1 MNTYSQAQNQIQSQ
15 SIYSIYVP
23 RVNAYYNEATIAQI
37 FSIIGIVSRV
47 DLTPINPTQ
56 GFAKTFS
63 EPNSRFHSAFIHFN
77 YIHNYEFP
85 NNIISVLES
94 GGDYVWHYNY
104 TANEYF
110 IIKKNHSPIPHT
122 LMNVSQVVENCR
134 LLENTVAEKVAS
146 LENKIEEQ
154 SQTIDRLQASL
165 YQLITYTLCQTTQ
178 SEKINSLV
186 NFMEYGKACRS
197 RYLIDSEDDGTDE
210 YEKQYYEKQY
220 CEDYKYLTEDQED
233 QEDQEEDVAVDNDDS
248 SCSSSMPSL
257 VSITSS
263 DEEYECLKK
272 IEVSDDD
279 DTISSDTSPMSIPI
293 ADRIRNSA
301 ELCGNN

>member
-1 MNTYSQAQNQIQSQ
+1 MNTYSQAQNQIQDN

-23 RVNAYYNEATIAQI
+23 RVNAFYNEADIVAI
-37 FSIIGIVSRV
+37 FTFMGFVSRV
-47 DLTPINPTQ
+47 DLTPINPTK

-63 EPNSRFHSAFIHFN
+63 EPNTRFHSAFIHFK
-77 YIHNYEFP
+77 YFHNHQFT
-85 NNIISVLES
+85 NNIINVLES
-94 GGDYVWHYNY
+94 GGDYVWHY

-154 SQTIDRLQASL
+154 NQTIDRLQQSL
-165 YQLITYTLCQTTQ
+165 YQLMTYTLCQTTQ

-186 NFMEYGKACRS
+186 NFMEYGKECRS
-197 RYLIDSEDDGTDE
+197 RYLLDSEDDGTDE

-233 QEDQEEDVAVDNDDS
+233 QEDS

>member
-1 MNTYSQAQNQIQSQ
+1 MNTYSQAQNQIQDN

-23 RVNAYYNEATIAQI
+23 RVNAFYNEADIVSI
-37 FSIIGIVSRV
+37 FTFMGFVSRV

-63 EPNSRFHSAFIHFN
+63 EPNTRFHSAFIHFK
-77 YIHNYEFP
+77 YFHNHQFT
-85 NNIISVLES
+85 NNIINVLES
-94 GGDYVWHYNY
+94 GGDYVWHY

-146 LENKIEEQ
+146 LEKKIEEQ
-154 SQTIDRLQASL
+154 TQTINRLHETV
-165 YQLITYTLCQTTQ
+165 YQLMSYTLCQTTQ
-178 SEKINSLV
+178 SEEINSLV
-186 NFMEYGKACRS
+186 NFMEYGKACRT
-197 RYLIDSEDDGTDE
+197 RYLLNSEDDGTDE
-210 YEKQYYEKQY
+210 YEKQYYEKLHGKDY
-220 CEDYKYLTEDQED
+220 NYKYLTEDQED
-233 QEDQEEDVAVDNDDS
+233 QEDQEVAADNDDS
-248 SCSSSMPSL
+248 TCSSMPSL
-257 VSITSS
+257 VSITS
-263 DEEYECLKK
+263 DEYDLQKRNE
-272 IEVSDDD
+272 ISDDD
-279 DTISSDTSPMSIPI
+279 TRSSTSSPISIPI